1 MIRKQRTGPSGW
13 PLPPRLAPSWTA
25 RRAVWWLR
33 LMQAG
38 RVHRVHGELTTLAR
52 RRIGSRHQGL
62 LRYGDALRQE
72 WRTRIEAGPAGPA
85 LARADHPNYL
95 GSRAVVRSLVD
106 GYIAL
111 LIARAGGTAPH
122 SACEAEMHR
131 LAAIFAGADP
141 EYAPIGGWNTRG
153 LLGDAAIRR
162 VPLDAGLSQDTPLDG
177 VLRETF
183 AAVGLAALRIL
194 RAADRSK
201 IGADAALARLAAL
214 AERTAALLVGT
225 ADSRPATVTLLAV
238 VADLPDLAGPGN
250 SGPGNSG
257 PGGSG
262 PGA

>member
-1 MIRKQRTGPSGW
+1 MNRKQRNGPGGW
-13 PLPPRLAPSWTA
+13 PLPPRLAPSWTT

-38 RVHRVHGELTTLAR
+38 RVHRVHGELTALAR
-52 RRIGSRHQGL
+52 RTNSQRHQSL

-72 WRTRIEAGPAGPA
+72 WRARTEAGPAGPA
-85 LARADHPNYL
+85 LQRAEHPNYL
-95 GSRAVVRSLVD
+95 GSLAVVRSLVD

-122 SACEAEMHR
+122 AACEAEMYR
-131 LAAIFAGADP
+131 LAGIFAGMDP

-162 VPLDAGLSQDTPLDG
+162 VPLEPGIGRAASLDD

-194 RAADRSK
+194 RAADRSE
-201 IGADAALARLAAL
+201 IGADAALARLSAL
-214 AERTAALLVGT
+214 AVRTAALLVGT
-225 ADSRPATVTLLAV
+225 ADSQPAHVTLLAV
-238 VADLPDLAGPGN
+238 VADLPEL
-250 SGPGNSG
+250 
-257 PGGSG
+257 GGQ
-262 PGA
+262 AI

>member
-1 MIRKQRTGPSGW
+1 MIRKQRIGPGGW

-38 RVHRVHGELTTLAR
+38 RVHRVHGELTALTR
-52 RRIGSRHQGL
+52 RRNGRRHEGL

-72 WRTRIEAGPAGPA
+72 WRIRTEAGPAGPA

-95 GSRAVVRSLVD
+95 GSPAVVRSLVD

-111 LIARAGGTAPH
+111 LIARAGGTVPH
-122 SACEAEMHR
+122 AACEAEMHR
-131 LAAIFAGADP
+131 LAVIFAGADP

-153 LLGDAAIRR
+153 QLGDTAIRR
-162 VPLDAGLSQDTPLDG
+162 VPLDAGPTEDASLDDI
-177 VLRETF
+177 LRETF

-201 IGADAALARLAAL
+201 IGADAALGRLSAL
-214 AERTAALLVGT
+214 ANRTAALLMGT
-225 ADSRPATVTLLAV
+225 ADSHPARVTLLAV
-238 VADLPDLAGPGN
+238 VADLPDLAG
-250 SGPGNSG
+250 
-257 PGGSG
+257 
-262 PGA
+262 

>member
-1 MIRKQRTGPSGW
+1 MIRKQHTGPGGW

-38 RVHRVHGELTTLAR
+38 RVHRVHGELTALAR
-52 RRIGSRHQGL
+52 RRISRRHQGL

-72 WRTRIEAGPAGPA
+72 WRTRTEAGPAGPA
-85 LARADHPNYL
+85 LQRAEHPNYL
-95 GSRAVVRSLVD
+95 GSLAVVRSLVD

-122 SACEAEMHR
+122 AACEDEVLR
-131 LAAIFAGADP
+131 LAGIFAGMDP

-162 VPLDAGLSQDTPLDG
+162 VPLDAGFNQAAAMDD

-194 RAADRSK
+194 RAADRSE
-201 IGADAALARLAAL
+201 IGADAALARLSAL
-214 AERTAALLVGT
+214 AVRTAALLVGT
-225 ADSRPATVTLLAV
+225 ADNQPAHVTLLAV
-238 VADLPDLAGPGN
+238 VADLPELAG
-250 SGPGNSG
+250 
-257 PGGSG
+257 
-262 PGA
+262 